1 MKTPALVVYYAKKNN
16 TVVEFSVKSI
26 DKAMSVAIFK
36 TTKQMPNEIKK
47 VLPDSDELGK
57 LL

>member
-1 MKTPALVVYYAKKNN
+1 MGVTK
-16 TVVEFSVKSI
+16 
-26 DKAMSVAIFK
+26 FK